1 MDQLGSGKFFTSL
14 DLSRGYWQCHK
25 AKEDIPKTAF
35 LTQYRL
41 CKWVVIL
48 MGLTNAP
55 AMFMQTMNN
64 LFMDLLDKAVVVFL
78 DDILIYST
86 TIEEHFELLEKVFTC
101 LCKHALYCN
110 QKKCSI
116 VLKTTTFLGFNI
128 TPEGMHISDVKA
140 QSLKG

>member
-1 MDQLGSGKFFTSL
+1 M
-14 DLSRGYWQCHK
+14 
-25 AKEDIPKTAF
+25 
-35 LTQYRL
+35 
-41 CKWVVIL
+41 L

-86 TIEEHFELLEKVFTC
+86 TIEEYFELLEKVLTC

-110 QKKCSI
+110 QKKCSF

-128 TPEGMHISDVKA
+128 TLEGMHISDVKV
-140 QSLKG
+140 